1 VTRMRPRSRSSPRR
15 ERRLGPLFAL
25 VAASAGAVVLGGAS
39 AASPIEVSVARDAG
53 AVGGEPDAKGISISS
68 RSSRSED
75 AAIACPHRRG
85 TVCPWYSARSPF
97 NTKIGTGATTDP
109 NSEVMVQ
116 RMAESGDF
124 TVAVKRWSVPVY
136 YARSGTKRYNVRMS
150 GSGLTAYRVPIP
162 PNAWPSAP
170 FPPDETDGAMMV
182 VDRKTRCEYDF
193 WEARKQGDGS
203 WTARGVNRIRT
214 ISDGIYDHGASA
226 RGSGFA
232 LGAGLIRPEELKA
245 GAIRH
250 ALVFSLPSQYVKG
263 GGPVP
268 PATESDGQS
277 GLEGAI
283 PEGARVQL
291 AQSFDVKTLEHPWQ
305 RTIARALQLYGMYL
319 ADRGGGGVGLVAQN
333 PQSYRRNPY
342 PWGDRNY
349 VYLPTKLISFMRI
362 LKLPPQYRPAIA
374 LQPSRCGVIR

>member
-1 VTRMRPRSRSSPRR
+1 MDHSEVR
-15 ERRLGPLFAL
+15 ELL
-25 VAASAGAVVLGGAS
+25 
-39 AASPIEVSVARDAG
+39 
-53 AVGGEPDAKGISISS
+53 
-68 RSSRSED
+68 ED
-75 AAIACPHRRG
+75 AAIEPGGLERLMAGDTPTASIVAGHLAGCADCAEELERLRR
-85 TVCPWYSARSPF
+85 
-97 NTKIGTGATTDP
+97 
-109 NSEVMVQ
+109 
-116 RMAESGDF
+116 
-124 TVAVKRWSVPVY
+124 SV
-136 YARSGTKRYNVRMS
+136 
-150 GSGLTAYRVPIP
+150 
-162 PNAWPSAP
+162 
-170 FPPDETDGAMMV
+170 
-182 VDRKTRCEYDF
+182 
-193 WEARKQGDGS
+193 
-203 WTARGVNRIRT
+203 
-214 ISDGIYDHGASA
+214 
-226 RGSGFA
+226 
-232 LGAGLIRPEELKA
+232 GLIRPEELKA

-291 AQSFDVKTLEHPWQ
+291 APSFDVKTLEHPWQ
-305 RTIARALQLYGMYL
+305 RTIARALQVYGMYL

-342 PWGDRNY
+342 SWGDRNY